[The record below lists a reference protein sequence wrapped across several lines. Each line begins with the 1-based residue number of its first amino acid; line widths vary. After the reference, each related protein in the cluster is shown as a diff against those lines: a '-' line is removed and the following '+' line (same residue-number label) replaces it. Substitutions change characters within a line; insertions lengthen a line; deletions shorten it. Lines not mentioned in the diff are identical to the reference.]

1 MTETNDGFKIAE
13 VDLELRGP
21 GDLAGTQQS
30 GVYEFLESQKTASF
44 RELELS
50 RGLLPDARKNGNT
63 EKPKTN
69 NVPVDKQKQKELKKL
84 ERQLAESEKK
94 ISELESSIT
103 HVELKLSKPELLN
116 ATESKEIYAHYDKHK
131 LQLAEEMSRWEN
143 LGAELE
149 KARNN

>member
-1 MTETNDGFKIAE
+1 MKKPVFNQVFQKYQNDSDKPESIA
-13 VDLELRGP
+13 
-21 GDLAGTQQS
+21 
-30 GVYEFLESQKTASF
+30 
-44 RELELS
+44 
-50 RGLLPDARKNGNT
+50 
-63 EKPKTN
+63 
-69 NVPVDKQKQKELKKL
+69 
-84 ERQLAESEKK
+84 KK